1 MYNLRTAGFRSLVF
15 FAAAML
21 GACSSPSPNGS
32 QAGQGG
38 SGLGGSPASTGGSTT
53 VTATGGAS
61 GTSSQC
67 NVNTSAGTVAVCV
80 SDLGTSFNFTQGSY
94 LAGFDFQASH
104 VIAIT
109 QLGFYDSNLS
119 APAANAAQTFVP
131 TPVGIYDLS
140 THTLL
145 GSATVQASDPATG
158 FYRYASLPQAIVLN
172 TTDTYA
178 VVGVTGT
185 NNYVAGGTGL
195 IGGGFGGSGATMN
208 PAVTLLSEACLGV
221 DDQCLTQT
229 TTLVEPNAVAS
240 WINLGPNFAFE
251 TPPAV
256 DAGTGTAPAVDA
268 GTDTAPVVDAG
279 TDTDTGTG
287 GGTAASQCL
296 AAFVNPFAAMTP
308 YWADWSSSTC
318 GSITASNGNLVLARN
333 EPCSA
338 PSPNVIAGLNQPY
351 VLCGDFDVQADFAV
365 AGLVAGVPGGIFA
378 SMRANDPAVTTNGM
392 TIERYAA
399 AYLPSSYS
407 YQNYKSYTDNK
418 GDDTTST
425 LVPAADVTGRFRLTR
440 SGTTVKSYYWK
451 AGTPAAGDG
460 QWILVKTATLTS
472 TPWVLVLYE
481 GDNSAASA
489 GPAPY
494 SVTFTN
500 LLVTFPGAAGTG
512 TVLGPDAGASDT
524 ADAPVVGDTAG
535 SPCPGGT
542 SESCSADPPSCAS
555 GLTCGAAGES
565 CCTSPEVTGG
575 TFYRT
580 YTNDGSGP
588 TGEADPATVSSFRLD
603 KYDVTVGRFRQFVS
617 AWNAGWRPTA
627 GSGKHTH
634 LNGGL
639 GLVNSGVP
647 GTYEPGWIAS
657 DSNNVAPTNSN
668 LGCGGTWT
676 SVPGTQENLPM
687 NCTNWY
693 EAYAFC
699 IWDGGFLP
707 TDAEWRYA
715 AAGGAEQ
722 REYPWGSTD
731 PGTGNQYAIYGGK
744 SIAPVGSAT
753 LGAGLWGQLDL
764 AGNIGQWNL
773 DGCTLGYADPCTDCF
788 SPTTTIGAL
797 AALCCEIG
805 GTYSGDSLKS
815 DLLSAAR
822 VNSGAEWSR
831 YAYFGFRC
839 ARTP

>member
-1 MYNLRTAGFRSLVF
+1 
-15 FAAAML
+15 
-21 GACSSPSPNGS
+21 
-32 QAGQGG
+32 
-38 SGLGGSPASTGGSTT
+38 
-53 VTATGGAS
+53 
-61 GTSSQC
+61 
-67 NVNTSAGTVAVCV
+67 V

-94 LAGFDFQASH
+94 LAGFDFQVSH

-158 FYRYASLPQAIVLN
+158 FYRYVSLPHAIVLN

-268 GTDTAPVVDAG
+268 GTGTAPAVDAGTDTAPVVDAG

-318 GSITASNGNLVLARN
+318 GSITASNGNLVLTRN

-351 VLCGDFDVQADFAV
+351 LLCGDFDVQVDFAV
-365 AGLVAGVPGGIFA
+365 AGLAAGVPGGIFA
-378 SMRANDPAVTTNGM
+378 SMRANDPAVTTTGM

-451 AGTPAAGDG
+451 AGTPDAGDG
-460 QWILVKTATLTS
+460 LWILVKTATLTS
-472 TPWVLVLYE
+472 TPWVLVLYA

-535 SPCPGGT
+535 SSCPGGT

-555 GLTCGAAGES
+555 GLTCGAAAES

-588 TGEADPATVSSFRLD
+588 TAEADPATVSSFRLD

-617 AWNAGWRPTA
+617 AWNAGWSPTA
-627 GSGKHTH
+627 GSGKHIH

-639 GLVNSGVP
+639 GLANSGAP

-657 DSNNVAPTNSN
+657 DTNNVAPTDAN
-668 LGCGGTWT
+668 LACSDAGFSATWT
-676 SVPGTQENLPM
+676 STAGTQENLPM
-687 NCTNWY
+687 NCTNWW

-707 TDAEWRYA
+707 TAAEWRYA
-715 AAGGAEQ
+715 AAGGSQQ

-731 PGTGNQYAIYGGK
+731 PGTGSQYAIYGVT
-744 SIAPVGSAT
+744 SVAPVGSAT
-753 LGAGLWGQLDL
+753 SGVGLWGQLDL
-764 AGNIGQWNL
+764 TGNIGQWGL
-773 DGCTLGYADPCTDCF
+773 DGCTFGYVNPCTDCV
-788 SPTTTIGAL
+788 SPTATTGAL
-797 AALCCEIG
+797 ALCRVG
-805 GTYSGDSLKS
+805 GGSDSRDSKS

-822 VNSGAEWSR
+822 VLSSGGEWSR

>member
-1 MYNLRTAGFRSLVF
+1 MYNFRTAGFRLFVF
-15 FAAAML
+15 FAAVML
-21 GACSSPSPNGS
+21 GACSISSKNGS
-32 QAGQGG
+32 QGGQGD
-38 SGLGGSPASTGGSTT
+38 SGGGGSPASTGGSTT

-67 NVNTSAGTVAVCV
+67 NANTAAGTVAVCV

-94 LAGFDFQASH
+94 LAGFDFRASH
-104 VIAIT
+104 VITIT

-158 FYRYASLPQAIVLN
+158 FYRYASLPHAILLN
-172 TTDTYA
+172 TTDTYS

-185 NNYVAGGTGL
+185 NNYDAGGTGR

-251 TPPAV
+251 TPPAI
-256 DAGTGTAPAVDA
+256 DAGTDA
-268 GTDTAPVVDAG
+268 GTDTATAADTGAVAATDASAGAG
-279 TDTDTGTG
+279 TD
-287 GGTAASQCL
+287 
-296 AAFVNPFAAMTP
+296 
-308 YWADWSSSTC
+308 AD
-318 GSITASNGNLVLARN
+318 
-333 EPCSA
+333 
-338 PSPNVIAGLNQPY
+338 AG
-351 VLCGDFDVQADFAV
+351 AV
-365 AGLVAGVPGGIFA
+365 AA
-378 SMRANDPAVTTNGM
+378 
-392 TIERYAA
+392 
-399 AYLPSSYS
+399 
-407 YQNYKSYTDNK
+407 TD
-418 GDDTTST
+418 
-425 LVPAADVTGRFRLTR
+425 V
-440 SGTTVKSYYWK
+440 GT
-451 AGTPAAGDG
+451 D
-460 QWILVKTATLTS
+460 
-472 TPWVLVLYE
+472 
-481 GDNSAASA
+481 AASA
-489 GPAPY
+489 
-494 SVTFTN
+494 
-500 LLVTFPGAAGTG
+500 
-512 TVLGPDAGASDT
+512 T
-524 ADAPVVGDTAG
+524 ADAPVVKDTAG
-535 SPCPGGT
+535 SSCPGEIACGGVCVDLQT
-542 SESCSADPPSCAS
+542 DRNNCGACGKACGETTPFCASGSCSANPPSCAA
-555 GLTCGAAGES
+555 GMTCGAAAES

-603 KYDVTVGRFRQFVS
+603 KYDVTVGRFRQFVG
-617 AWNAGWRPTA
+617 AWNAGWRPAA
-627 GSGKHTH
+627 GSGKHAH

-639 GLVNSGVP
+639 GLANSGANSGVP

-657 DSNNVAPTNSN
+657 DSNNVAPTNAN
-668 LGCGGTWT
+668 LGCSSPRVYATWT
-676 SVPGTQENLPM
+676 SVAGTQENLPM

-773 DGCTLGYADPCTDCF
+773 DGCTFGYADPCTDCF
-788 SPTTTIGAL
+788 SPTTTTGAL
-797 AALCCEIG
+797 AALCRETG
-805 GTYSGDSLKS
+805 GTYSGDSAKS